1 MKKKL
6 SIFFAALLM
15 MTALT
20 GCSGGTGASS
30 EDNTSGTVSG
40 TTDTNTTQ
48 STDGNSTSTGTSNGT
63 DDGSAAAGT
72 GEPTYG
78 GTVVVGIQQD
88 IDGLDPHTVTAAGT
102 REILFN
108 IFEGL
113 VKNTA
118 NGDLM
123 PAVAESYELSEDGL
137 VYTFTLRDGIKFH
150 NGNEVTAEDVKYSLE
165 RVSGLLDGTPLISTM
180 KTITAVDILDERTV
194 QVTVDSVNPELI
206 YSFTAAIIPEGSGE
220 DENADPIGTG
230 PFRFVSYTPQEGIV
244 LEKFDDYW
252 QEGLP
257 YLDEVDFKIITSAE
271 TALLELESGTVQV
284 YPYLADS
291 QVTELEGKMQ
301 ILSAPSATVQALFLN
316 NTTEPLNNVKVRQA
330 ILYALDK
337 DEINMFVAGGDA
349 TPISSAMLPTL
360 ESYYVNLDDVYGN
373 TANVDK
379 AKELLAEA
387 GYPDGFDLVIS
398 VPSNYEVHMQTA
410 EVIVEQLKAV
420 GINATIDAIEWNSWL
435 SDVYTD
441 RNYQATVCALT
452 GDSTPGYLLNRFTTD
467 SSKNFINFNSESY
480 DETYAKVLAATTME
494 ERGEYYKELQKIL
507 VDEAAT
513 GFTLCIA
520 NKVAVSNELGGYT
533 FYPVYVQDMAT
544 VYYYSQN

>member
-1 MKKKL
+1 MKKYL
-6 SIFFAALLM
+6 SIFFVTLLA

-20 GCSGGTGASS
+20 GCTGSTGESS
-30 EDNTSGTVSG
+30 EDNTSTTVSTTDTDTTQTG
-40 TTDTNTTQ
+40 TTDDTNV
-48 STDGNSTSTGTSNGT
+48 DVV
-63 DDGSAAAGT
+63 APT

-123 PAVAESYELSEDGL
+123 CAVAEDYSLSEDGL
-137 VYTFTLRDGIKFH
+137 VYTFNLRQGVKFH
-150 NGNEVTAEDVKYSLE
+150 NGNLVTAEDVKYSLE

-180 KTITAVDILDERTV
+180 KTITAVDILDEKTV

-206 YSFTAAIIPEGSGE
+206 YSFTAAIIPNGSGE
-220 DENADPIGTG
+220 DENANPIGTG
-230 PFRFVSYTPQEGIV
+230 PFSFVSYTPQEGIV
-244 LEKFDDYW
+244 IAKNADYW
-252 QEGLP
+252 QAGLP
-257 YLDEVDFKIITSAE
+257 YLDKVEFKIITSGE
-271 TALLELESGTVQV
+271 TALLELQAGTVQV

-301 ILSAPSATVQALFLN
+301 VLSAPSATVQALFLN
-316 NTTEPLNNVKVRQA
+316 NSVEPLNNVKVRQA
-330 ILYALDK
+330 IMYALDK
-337 DEINMFVAGGDA
+337 DEINLFVAGGDA
-349 TPISSAMLPTL
+349 TVISSAMLPSL
-360 ESYYVNLDDVYGN
+360 ESYYVDLNDTYG
-373 TANVDK
+373 TSANVEM
-379 AKELLAEA
+379 AKQLLTEA

-398 VPSNYEVHMQTA
+398 VPSSYEVHMQTA

-420 GINATIDAIEWNSWL
+420 GINASIDAIEWSSWL

-441 RNYQATVCALT
+441 RNYAATVCALT
-452 GDSTPGYLLNRFTTD
+452 GDSTPGYLLNRFTST
-467 SSKNFINFNSESY
+467 SSKNFINFDSADY
-480 DETYAKVLAATTME
+480 DEVYAKVVAATSME
-494 ERGEYYKELQKIL
+494 ERGIYYKELQKIL
-507 VDEAAT
+507 VEEAAT

-520 NKVAVSNELGGYT
+520 NKVAVANDLGGYQ

-544 VYYYSQN
+544 VYYVSK

>member
-1 MKKKL
+1 MKKYL
-6 SIFFAALLM
+6 SIFFVTLLA

-20 GCSGGTGASS
+20 GCTGSTGESS
-30 EDNTSGTVSG
+30 EDNTSTTVSTTDTDTTQTG
-40 TTDTNTTQ
+40 TTDDTNV
-48 STDGNSTSTGTSNGT
+48 DVV
-63 DDGSAAAGT
+63 APT

-123 PAVAESYELSEDGL
+123 CAVAEDYSLSEDGL
-137 VYTFTLRDGIKFH
+137 VYTFNLRQGVKFH
-150 NGNEVTAEDVKYSLE
+150 NGNLVTAEDVKYSLE

-180 KTITAVDILDERTV
+180 KTITAVDILDEKTV

-206 YSFTAAIIPEGSGE
+206 YSFTAAIIPNGSGE
-220 DENADPIGTG
+220 DENANPIGTG
-230 PFRFVSYTPQEGIV
+230 PFSFVSYTPQEGIV
-244 LEKFDDYW
+244 IAKNTDYW
-252 QEGLP
+252 QAGLP
-257 YLDEVDFKIITSAE
+257 YLDKVEFKIITSGE
-271 TALLELESGTVQV
+271 TALLELQAGTVQV

-301 ILSAPSATVQALFLN
+301 VLSAPSATVQALFLN
-316 NTTEPLNNVKVRQA
+316 NSVEPLNNVKVRQA
-330 ILYALDK
+330 IMYALDK
-337 DEINMFVAGGDA
+337 DEINLFVAGGDA
-349 TPISSAMLPTL
+349 TVISSAMLPSL
-360 ESYYVNLDDVYGN
+360 ESYYVDLNDTYG
-373 TANVDK
+373 TSANVEM
-379 AKELLAEA
+379 AKQLLTEA

-398 VPSNYEVHMQTA
+398 VPSSYEVHMQTA

-420 GINATIDAIEWNSWL
+420 GINASIDAIEWSSWL

-441 RNYQATVCALT
+441 RNYAATVCALT
-452 GDSTPGYLLNRFTTD
+452 GDSTPGYLLNRFTSN
-467 SSKNFINFNSESY
+467 SSKNFINFDSADY
-480 DETYAKVLAATTME
+480 DEVYAKVVAATSME
-494 ERGEYYKELQKIL
+494 ERGIYYKELQKIL
-507 VDEAAT
+507 VEEAAT

-520 NKVAVSNELGGYT
+520 NKVAVANDLSGYQ

-544 VYYYSQN
+544 VYYVSK